1 MTEQEKKNGVVQ
13 PQQQQ
18 QPQAPTQEQINA
30 SAANSA
36 SKGASSTTGF
46 TYNGFQGVSSQHDQQ
61 HVTDANDLAR
71 IEQLSAQAKYANA
84 MGDAATV
91 AKVHAEAEAI
101 RNKYNYTGDVN
112 DRQGYEYAAL
122 PQNNG
127 GVTTPKIQ
135 PYSYTPQF
143 GDALDR
149 WYAAAQAQQMG
160 QVDYATNTGVNELV
174 RAEQDAQA
182 QFQTQRNQI
191 AIDEAKAKDN
201 QALYAEAR
209 GDKGGIGAAQYD
221 SIMNTAAQNR
231 LAVNSAQTKLATDTS
246 RQIADLR
253 AKGEFEKADALLT
266 LSQQYLSQLISLE
279 QWAAEFGLSV
289 AQFNASLQQWE
300 AEFELAVGE
309 TMGSYQGKPTLG
321 AQQFQFNQQQ
331 YADELAMTQKNQLSE
346 DGWLFLQSG
355 IMPSASQLEAMG
367 MTASQAQTVLTSQAL
382 AAKSSSSSGGGN
394 PKNDSKE
401 KQGSGINDLFYDAA
415 RYAKDGGLDPWGW
428 IKNNYKK
435 YGLTAQ
441 PTSSAWESY
450 YKNADKGGMSDGE
463 FNKLGQTL
471 SQMFQQSMDSD
482 NYKGMDPLEYVAS
495 IEDRLSLNQKLRLE
509 DLFNKYG
516 LEI

>member
-13 PQQQQ
+13 PQQQ

-143 GDALDR
+143 QDYLDK
-149 WYAAAQAQQMG
+149 WLAASTQQQTG
-160 QVDYATNTGVNELV
+160 QIDYATNVGVNELV

-321 AQQFQFNQQQ
+321 AQQFQFSQQQ

-367 MTASQAQTVLTSQAL
+367 MTASQAQTILTSQAL
-382 AAKSSSSSGGGN
+382 AAKSSGSSGGGN
-394 PKNDSKE
+394 PKSSPVE
-401 KQGSGINDLFYDAA
+401 GSGVEDLFYDAMS
-415 RYAKDGGLDPWGW
+415 KGGSAPWSW
-428 IKNNYKK
+428 IKNNYKS
-435 YGLTAQ
+435 YGLTSQ
-441 PTSSAWESY
+441 PDEDEWKAYEKQHKNVNYDNGIGKQSYTSLRSAVEKWLASGLYDSAAE
-450 YKNADKGGMSDGE
+450 NIE
-463 FNKLGQTL
+463 TFWP
-471 SQMFQQSMDSD
+471 QMNETQRIDM
-482 NYKGMDPLEYVAS
+482 E
-495 IEDRLSLNQKLRLE
+495 RLFS
-509 DLFNKYG
+509 KYG
-516 LEI
+516 FEY